1 MNAKKAK
8 ALRKIAQEMV
18 SSTAIPVIK
27 FFVQKLEDGS
37 IKDTL
42 IPMPLTWPQGTFRQI
57 YQSLK

>member
-8 ALRKIAQEMV
+8 ALRKIAKEMV

-27 FFVQKLEDGS
+27 FFVQKMEDGS

-42 IPMPLTWPQGTFRQI
+42 IPMPISWPQGTFRQI

>member
-8 ALRKIAQEMV
+8 ALRKIAKSMV
-18 SSTAIPVIK
+18 SSAATPVIK
-27 FFVQKLEDGS
+27 FFVEKQEDGS

-42 IPMPLTWPQGTFRQI
+42 VPMPMSWPIGTFRQL

>member
-1 MNAKKAK
+1 MNTKKAK
-8 ALRKIAQEMV
+8 ALRKIAKEMV

-57 YQSLK
+57 YQGLK